1 METVSER
8 KRRRGRPSKAVKK
21 EIRAAV
27 RFSKA
32 EYFIVKEKAARAGI
46 KPSLYIRQTA
56 IHSLI
61 KPRLTEEE
69 RHFVRQLIGM
79 SNNLNQLAKSC
90 HQEGVFK
97 AMIYFESYRI
107 KIDELLKDLRHA
119 K

>member
-1 METVSER
+1 MEAVSER
-8 KRRRGRPSKAVKK
+8 KIKRGRPFKVVKK

-32 EYFIVKEKAARAGI
+32 EYFIVKEKAAKAGI
-46 KPSLYIRQTA
+46 RPSLYIRQTA
-56 IHSLI
+56 IQALI

-97 AMIYFESYRI
+97 AMIYFENYRK

-119 K
+119 